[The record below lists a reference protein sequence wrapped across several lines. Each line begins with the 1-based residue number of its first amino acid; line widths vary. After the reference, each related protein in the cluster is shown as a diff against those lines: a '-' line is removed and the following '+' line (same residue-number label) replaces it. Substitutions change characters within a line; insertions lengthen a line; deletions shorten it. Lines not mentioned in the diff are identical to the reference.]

1 MPGLWKPGHSLV
13 NTKVPMV
20 CHGGLEFRDL
30 GDQHHWGHHPL
41 QLQLDPTLPTS
52 VRGWGPHAKLEES
65 RGKEHI
71 PKTMPLERWDA
82 LRCEGI
88 VEHMCLSSSSK
99 TGCLSSL
106 LAYWQL
112 YYRSYRPLAL
122 MQKVQGWHGSN
133 IRSFRISLSE
143 FVHLSL
149 ARTSVTRSV
158 HSQSDSLG
166 MIWGVGNQLG
176 EQCHERV
183 YRIVEG

>member
-13 NTKVPMV
+13 NTKVPVV

-82 LRCEGI
+82 LRCEGF
-88 VEHMCLSSSSK
+88 VEHMCLHPHPRLVVCVPCWLIGNFTIDLTGLWLSCRKSK
-99 TGCLSSL
+99 GDMVQTSDLSGSHLANLSTWAL
-106 LAYWQL
+106 LEPQW
-112 YYRSYRPLAL
+112 LAL
-122 MQKVQGWHGSN
+122 CTAKVTPLEW
-133 IRSFRISLSE
+133 FE
-143 FVHLSL
+143 V
-149 ARTSVTRSV
+149 
-158 HSQSDSLG
+158 
-166 MIWGVGNQLG
+166 
-176 EQCHERV
+176 
-183 YRIVEG
+183 